1 MRKQN
6 GRPIGVFDS
15 GLGGLTVVKELT
27 KILPHEDIVYLG
39 DTARVPY
46 GPRGGETIRHFSEE
60 NTKFLISK
68 NVKAV
73 VIACN
78 TSSAVAADYIK
89 DKFNNIPIFEV
100 IESASREASKKG
112 KRIGVIG
119 TYATVGSLAYPKKI
133 SKYAPSASVFGVSCP
148 LFVPFIEEGEIE
160 SLSLRIVAKKY
171 LRKLKERKIDT
182 LILGCTH
189 YPIIKYII
197 GREVGKKVNLIN
209 PGKSIAGEISLFLK
223 ENDLLNGQKAVGDI
237 KFFVTDMTD
246 RFTKMAEMFLGKRI
260 SGSIEKV
267 DLQK

>member
-1 MRKQN
+1 MRKLN
-6 GRPIGVFDS
+6 ERPIGVFDS

-46 GPRGGETIRHFSEE
+46 GPRGVETIKRFSEE
-60 NTKFLISK
+60 NTKFLIGK

-89 DKFNNIPIFEV
+89 AKFNNVPIFEV
-100 IESASREASKKG
+100 IESASRDASLNG

-119 TYATVGSLAYPKKI
+119 TYATVGSLAYSKKI
-133 SKYAPSASVFGVSCP
+133 SKYSPDAKVFGVACP
-148 LFVPFIEEGEIE
+148 LFVPFIEEGETE
-160 SLSLRIVAKKY
+160 SLSLRIIAKKY
-171 LRKLKERKIDT
+171 LKKLKERKIDT

-189 YPIIKYII
+189 YPIIKDII

-209 PGKSIAGEISLFLK
+209 PGKSIAEEISLFLK
-223 ENDLLNGQKAVGDI
+223 ENDLLNGQNTEGYI
-237 KFFVTDMTD
+237 KFFVTDLTD
-246 RFTKMAEMFLGKRI
+246 RFTKMAEMFLGRKI
-260 SGSIEKV
+260 KHALEKAE
-267 DLQK
+267 L